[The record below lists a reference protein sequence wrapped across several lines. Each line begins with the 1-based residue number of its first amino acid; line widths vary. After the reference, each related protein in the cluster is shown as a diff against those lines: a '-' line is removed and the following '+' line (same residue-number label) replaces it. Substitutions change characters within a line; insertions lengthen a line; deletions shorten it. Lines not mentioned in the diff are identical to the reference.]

1 MSLRLHASR
10 VSAWLCAALCVAILS
25 VAPLCCGFAQA
36 ADADTLR
43 LNAAGLVEPVL
54 KARTLVLDVRYAT
67 TNNFTGQK
75 VYPSAR
81 CFLRADISQRLANVQ
96 ALLRRQGLGLKIY
109 DCYRPFSVQE
119 LFWRIMPDN
128 RYVLEPLRRNGVIVK
143 SSRHNSGAAVD
154 VTLVDAQGRELPM
167 PTGYDDFS
175 EAAHRDNTTA
185 PAEAL
190 RNSKLL
196 EQAMTAQGFLPLE
209 TEWWHF
215 DGPGWQEYAPLDLP
229 LPQDR

>member
-1 MSLRLHASR
+1 MPHRSHASR
-10 VSAWLCAALCVAILS
+10 AAVWLLAALCVVTLP
-25 VAPLCCGFAQA
+25 VAPLRIGFAQT
-36 ADADTLR
+36 ADADTR
-43 LNAAGLVEPVL
+43 QLNAAGLVEPVL
-54 KARTLVLDVRYAT
+54 AAPTLVLDIRYAT

-81 CFLRADISQRLANVQ
+81 CFLRADISKRLANVQ

-119 LFWRIMPDN
+119 IFWRIMPDN
-128 RYVLEPLRRNGVIVK
+128 RYVLEPLRKNGVYVK

-154 VTLVDAQGRELPM
+154 VTLVDAQGHELPM
-167 PTGYDDFS
+167 PTGYDNFS
-175 EAAHRDNTTA
+175 EAAHRDSKKA
-185 PAEAL
+185 SAEAR
-190 RNSKLL
+190 RNSELL
-196 EQAMTAQGFLPLE
+196 EQAMTAQGFLPLD

-229 LPQDR
+229 LPHDN